1 MEQGVVSSDPPI
13 VQQSNT
19 MERQDCS
26 VMDMDDS
33 KEFLQQGLSS
43 DNLLV
48 HQSTADSQAFAA
60 INTEQSTAVMHIQQ
74 ESAINEP
81 AIEHRTEQVETVTYQ
96 ILEQGT
102 LRARNKLIDSN
113 GYTYN
118 IRTHSKAA
126 TYWQCSVRPKVNRCK
141 ASVVQ
146 RGDSFCP
153 GKSGHNHAPKTVLNA
168 RTRIAARV
176 KQRAVNNPLK
186 STNTIV
192 NEVCLVPCSNTQRS
206 CEPRPPDTRI
216 F

>member
-1 MEQGVVSSDPPI
+1 MEQGVGSSDPPV
-13 VQQSNT
+13 VQQNNT
-19 MERQDCS
+19 MERQDCT

-33 KEFLQQGLSS
+33 NEFLQQGPSS
-43 DNLLV
+43 NNLLVV

-60 INTEQSTAVMHIQQ
+60 INTERSTAVMHIQQ
-74 ESAINEP
+74 ESAINES

-146 RGDSFCP
+146 RGDSFCL

-168 RTRIAARV
+168 RTRISARV
-176 KQRAVNNPLK
+176 KQQAVNNPLK

-192 NEVCLVPCSNTQRS
+192 NEVCLVPRSNTQSS
-206 CEPRPPDTRI
+206 CEHSKYNE
-216 F
+216 

>member
-1 MEQGVVSSDPPI
+1 MEQEVVSSDPPT
-13 VQQSNT
+13 VNQDNT

-33 KEFLQQGLSS
+33 NEFLQQGPSS
-43 DNLLV
+43 NNLLV
-48 HQSTADSQAFAA
+48 VHQSPADSQTFAA
-60 INTEQSTAVMHIQQ
+60 IGTEQSTASMHIQQ

-81 AIEHRTEQVETVTYQ
+81 AIEHRTEHVETITYQ

-153 GKSGHNHAPKTVLNA
+153 GKCGHNHAPKTALNA

-176 KQRAVNNPLK
+176 KRQAVNNPLK

-192 NEVCLVPCSNTQRS
+192 KEVCSVP
-206 CEPRPPDTRI
+206 
-216 F
+216 

>member
-1 MEQGVVSSDPPI
+1 MEQGVGSSDPPI
-13 VQQSNT
+13 VQQNNT
-19 MERQDCS
+19 MARRDCS

-33 KEFLQQGLSS
+33 NEFLQQGPSRN
-43 DNLLV
+43 NLLVV

-60 INTEQSTAVMHIQQ
+60 INTEQSTALMHIQQ

-146 RGDSFCP
+146 RGDSFCL

-168 RTRIAARV
+168 RTRISARV
-176 KQRAVNNPLK
+176 KQQAVNNPLK
-186 STNTIV
+186 STNAIV
-192 NEVCLVPCSNTQRS
+192 NEVCLVPRSNTQSS
-206 CEPRPPDTRI
+206 CEHSK
-216 F
+216 